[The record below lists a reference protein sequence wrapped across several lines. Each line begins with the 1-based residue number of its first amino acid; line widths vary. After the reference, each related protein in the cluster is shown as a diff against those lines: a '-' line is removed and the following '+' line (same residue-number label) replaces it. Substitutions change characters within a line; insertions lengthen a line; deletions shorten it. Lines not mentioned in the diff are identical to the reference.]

1 MGVGPITPRRE
12 VSHGEMNYATQRN
25 TPNVA
30 SAVSGGGK
38 DGGGGRPSLR
48 GLLDPLASIGAMLRA
63 REDKEADQIAADI
76 RDYSDKVL
84 KDGYYDQ
91 DADDTRPGILTRQ
104 GDDII
109 GSAALHDRLV
119 EEYAQQRLEG
129 ASDTIKARVAQVT
142 QQLRHATFTNLK
154 KWETTTYAAN
164 QVKDIEQAEEAD
176 TASYVERQR
185 LRGTLV
191 PPDADADLVRADM
204 DEGFNDLLGRT
215 RMRREKIADDLMRRG
230 MLDERAARAKADA
243 ICRNEA
249 ARVVA
254 ALAQN
259 GDFARARHYTA
270 LGEQIG
276 FTGEQVTEAQK
287 QIDAEEQR
295 QMREAEFAVQRAA
308 KQVQKDF
315 SASLAQLYDPKQE
328 VSEDEMPF
336 RYAEL
341 CERAGAAARGVGD
354 MAGAARF
361 FKEAIDTRQAADRAA
376 ERAAVQQSAEEERL
390 RQAADRAAERAAVQQ
405 SAEEERLRKSELAA
419 NETELRY
426 AEAALDMAEESGALP
441 PEALA
446 DMHRRIYQKASRL
459 IAARDLTPEAFA
471 AFRSRW
477 AARTNAE
484 TRAAAVEF
492 DRAFGLTFGLDGD
505 GDVAAADR
513 SRALKANERVPFLEE
528 GYNLGTP
535 GYFKMRDAYL
545 ARLRTLPN
553 DVSRKEA
560 TARLIGEF
568 RQDWFQ
574 KAAQANIKKLVP
586 ALMETMTGVQQRM
599 TADQVASDRR
609 EAEAERRRTMPLVD
623 REHPAN
629 RGDDEDWKREPL
641 SFYRLPGMD

>member
-12 VSHGEMNYATQRN
+12 VSHGEMNYATGRN
-25 TPNVA
+25 TPNIA
-30 SAVSGGGK
+30 AAASGGG
-38 DGGGGRPSLR
+38 GGSRPSLH
-48 GLLDPLASIGAMLRA
+48 GLLDPLGSIGAMFRA

-109 GSAALHDRLV
+109 GSAALHDKLV

-142 QQLRHATFTNLK
+142 QQLRHSTFTNLQ

-164 QVKDIEQAEEAD
+164 QVKDIEKAEEAD

-191 PPDADADLVRADM
+191 PPDADASLVRADM

-230 MLDERAARAKADA
+230 MLDERAAREKADA

-249 ARVVA
+249 ARVVS

-315 SASLAQLYDPKQE
+315 SASLAQLYDPQQE

-354 MAGAARF
+354 MAGAAKF

-376 ERAAVQQSAEEERL
+376 ERASVQR
-390 RQAADRAAERAAVQQ
+390 
-405 SAEEERLRKSELAA
+405 SAEEERLRKRELAE
-419 NETELRY
+419 NDTELRY

-459 IAARDLTPEAFA
+459 VAARDLTPEAFS

-513 SRALKANERVPFLEE
+513 TRALKANERVPFMEE

-560 TARLIGEF
+560 TTRLIGEF

-574 KAAQANIKKLVP
+574 KAAQANMKKLVP

-599 TADQVASDRR
+599 TADQVESDRR
-609 EAEAERRRTMPLVD
+609 EAEGERRRTMPLVD

-629 RGDDEDWKREPL
+629 GGDDEEWKREPL
-641 SFYRLPGMD
+641 SFYRIPGVD

>member
-12 VSHGEMNYATQRN
+12 VSHGEMNYATGRN
-25 TPNVA
+25 TPNIA
-30 SAVSGGGK
+30 AAVSGGG
-38 DGGGGRPSLR
+38 GSRPSLH
-48 GLLDPLASIGAMLRA
+48 GLLDPLGSIGAMFRA

-109 GSAALHDRLV
+109 GSAALHDKLV

-142 QQLRHATFTNLK
+142 QQLRHSTFTNLQ

-164 QVKDIEQAEEAD
+164 QVKDIEKAEEAD

-191 PPDADADLVRADM
+191 PPDADASLVRADM

-215 RMRREKIADDLMRRG
+215 LMRREKIADDLMRRG
-230 MLDERAARAKADA
+230 MLDERAAREKADA

-249 ARVVA
+249 ARVVS

-315 SASLAQLYDPKQE
+315 SASLAQLYDPQQE

-354 MAGAARF
+354 MAGAAKF

-376 ERAAVQQSAEEERL
+376 ERASVQR
-390 RQAADRAAERAAVQQ
+390 
-405 SAEEERLRKSELAA
+405 SAEEERLRKRELAE
-419 NETELRY
+419 NDTELRY

-459 IAARDLTPEAFA
+459 VAARDLTPEAFS

-513 SRALKANERVPFLEE
+513 NRALKANERVPFMEE

-560 TARLIGEF
+560 TTRLIGEF
-568 RQDWFQ
+568 RQGWFQ
-574 KAAQANIKKLVP
+574 KAAQVNMKKLVP

-599 TADQVASDRR
+599 TADQVESDRR
-609 EAEAERRRTMPLVD
+609 EAEGERRRTMPLVD

-629 RGDDEDWKREPL
+629 GGDDEEWKREPL
-641 SFYRLPGMD
+641 SFYRIPGVD